1 MRREQGD
8 GPLDAAIKAIEKLT
22 GLTPSVE
29 NFSVVAA
36 TRGHDAIA
44 SAVIELLHE
53 GAVVVGAGASTNSI
67 EAGVH
72 AYVNALNFLVEARSA
87 T

>member
-1 MRREQGD
+1 M
-8 GPLDAAIKAIEKLT
+8 
-22 GLTPSVE
+22 
-29 NFSVVAA
+29 VAA

-44 SAVIELLHE
+44 EAVIELVHE
-53 GAVVVGAGASTNSI
+53 GETVVGAGASTNSI

-87 T
+87 G